1 MARMFRVEWVKE
13 SKAKDGWLLVVG
25 DENKRVEKVVS
36 VGLRINSDEETVTLA
51 CSLTNAEY
59 KAQAQGMITIPKGAI
74 LFMEELQEIPER
86 GAPVCRAEGRGDGW
100 VLRLPGI
107 AGGTTIYVR
116 GLTPRGVIKYTVDPD
131 EAFLFSDRGFAQGL
145 ANLLAQAYPDSRLQR
160 LEVPAYFDT
169 RGEGE

>member
-74 LFMEELQEIPER
+74 LFMAELQEIPE
-86 GAPVCRAEGRGDGW
+86 W
-100 VLRLPGI
+100 
-107 AGGTTIYVR
+107 
-116 GLTPRGVIKYTVDPD
+116 
-131 EAFLFSDRGFAQGL
+131 
-145 ANLLAQAYPDSRLQR
+145 
-160 LEVPAYFDT
+160 
-169 RGEGE
+169 EGE